1 MDKLAECGVCEK
13 LESDANKLLTC
24 LYCFSSA
31 HFKCRN
37 ITGKAVNRVKSNMF
51 FCTIRCSEMFKRIND
66 MLSNKTS
73 VINTVSNEL
82 KSIVSNI
89 VVSQLGIMK
98 SEVKSVS
105 NAIESSQQ
113 FLSSKFDDILQEY
126 QKLKQE
132 NETLKQHVND
142 LKISYSILEKSVNGM
157 EGKFDKAELEELSN
171 NAIFLGIPF
180 SPNENVA
187 DLVCKTASHIGVPL
201 KSDSLIS
208 ANRFKPNNTSNLSGP
223 IKVEFRSKQD
233 KELVFSRKRRFGT
246 VKSSDVI
253 KNTNGKHKVTNV
265 VIRDELT
272 TLALEL
278 LKSLKD
284 LQIKHKIKYVWPG
297 RRGAILVKE
306 NDQSRITVIKTKNDL
321 KEFVEKFTELS

>member
-1 MDKLAECGVCEK
+1 MWCVCEK

-37 ITGKAVNRVKSNMF
+37 ITGKAVNRVKSSKF

-132 NETLKQHVND
+132 NETLKQHVSD

-201 KSDSLIS
+201 KSDSLVS
-208 ANRFKPNNTSNLSGP
+208 ARGLNPIIHLTCLVQLKLSSEASRIKNLFFLGKGDLVLSNLP
-223 IKVEFRSKQD
+223 M
-233 KELVFSRKRRFGT
+233 
-246 VKSSDVI
+246 
-253 KNTNGKHKVTNV
+253 
-265 VIRDELT
+265 
-272 TLALEL
+272 
-278 LKSLKD
+278 
-284 LQIKHKIKYVWPG
+284 
-297 RRGAILVKE
+297 
-306 NDQSRITVIKTKNDL
+306 
-321 KEFVEKFTELS
+321 